1 MDTDDRTL
9 LMLGLLKAQAGH
21 GYQLHDFIETNLARI
36 TELKKP
42 TAYAALDRL
51 VSEGLASVRTERTGR
66 RPSRKV
72 LKLTGEGRRR
82 YRALL
87 RQRLSMAGTAG
98 LDGDVA
104 MMFSHDLPRKELLEC
119 LDARAAA
126 CEERLRRLRE
136 LPDHGEGHGVAL
148 AIDHLSA
155 LVQSDLDWLRGTLAR
170 LRAQKASAPRCS
182 ARPSAARRAS
192 AGS

>member
-1 MDTDDRTL
+1 METDDRTL

-21 GYQLHDFIETNLARI
+21 GYQLHEFIERNLSRV

-51 VSEGLASVRTERTGR
+51 VSEGLASTHSERSGK

-72 LKLTGEGRRR
+72 LKLTPEGLKR

-87 RQRLSMAGTAG
+87 RQRLSGAGTAA

-104 MMFSHDLPRKELLEC
+104 MMFSHDLPRKELLSC
-119 LDARAAA
+119 LKARAEA
-126 CEERLRRLRE
+126 CEARLRRLGE
-136 LPDHGEGHGVAL
+136 VPEHGNGHGVAL
-148 AIDHLSA
+148 AVDHLAA
-155 LVQSDLDWLRGTLAR
+155 LV
-170 LRAQKASAPRCS
+170 RADS
-182 ARPSAARRAS
+182 
-192 AGS
+192 